1 MSKPVFLLGASPDT
15 EIRLRDFYDDGPN
28 TVVDMLR
35 NPGQVRHSGWDLRT
49 YDEPRVEKAS
59 YLEVGRSD
67 HKLIRLYPDGTLA
80 LRGAGDDDLL
90 TWATRKSGL
99 KGLLRVNPVV
109 LAELSYSFVLFYSR
123 LHSFFDREPQYIQF
137 QIGLRNAISDEG
149 TRLCVVPAE
158 VNTWGFESP
167 RHGELHEAPGKE
179 MDENVKALWD
189 DVKTSPEAVSYGVVE
204 AFYLWFG
211 VKTDRIPYVR
221 KNGKREI
228 DIEKIASL

>member
-1 MSKPVFLLGASPDT
+1 MSKPVFLLGASPDS
-15 EIRLRDFYDDGPN
+15 EIRLRDFFDGGPN
-28 TVVDMLR
+28 TVIDLLR
-35 NPGQVRHSGWDLRT
+35 NPGKMRHSGWDLRT
-49 YDEPRVEKAS
+49 YDEPRIEKAS

-90 TWATRKSGL
+90 SWATRKSGL
-99 KGLLRVNPVV
+99 EGLIRVNPVV

-123 LHSFFDREPQYIQF
+123 LFSFFDRDPQYVRF

-167 RHGELHEAPGKE
+167 RPGGLHKAPDKE
-179 MDENVKALWD
+179 MNQEIKAASDEVR
-189 DVKTSPEAVSYGVVE
+189 TSPEAVSYDVVE

-211 VKTDRIPYVR
+211 VKTDTIPYVR
-221 KNGKREI
+221 KNGKRQI
-228 DIEKIASL
+228 DIERIAGL